1 MDERLRET
9 HEADIREK
17 FFPILTSIVRGARV
31 VEFSL
36 SDVQEFT
43 KTLLQ
48 LNAYFENRNWNVVWN
63 SEAVKSKWRELW
75 LSKNSDNTFP
85 VHQWFDV
92 EKPTIP
98 HLDAGLEL
106 YARCMSLEVP

>member
-1 MDERLRET
+1 MTET
-9 HEADIREK
+9 FKNFIA
-17 FFPILTSIVRGARV
+17 GAWV
-31 VEFSL
+31 AP
-36 SDVQEFT
+36 T
-43 KTLLQ
+43 TG
-48 LNAYFENRNWNVVWN
+48 AYFENRNWNVVWN

-75 LSKNSDNTFP
+75 LSKNSDNTFA

-106 YARCMSLEVP
+106 YARCASLEVLS